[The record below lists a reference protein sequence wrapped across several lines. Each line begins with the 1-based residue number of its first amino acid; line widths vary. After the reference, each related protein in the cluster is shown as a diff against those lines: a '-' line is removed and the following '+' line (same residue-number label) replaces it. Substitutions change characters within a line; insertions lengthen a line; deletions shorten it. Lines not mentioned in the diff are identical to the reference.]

1 MHFNFRPTFDI
12 PVIPGKPRI
21 DLIREDSFNA
31 SISFSRAVEMTCFG
45 RQTIPLVTQ
54 ITLFRDYG
62 IGDDGGGSGNQNTH
76 NGSIGRVSIITRF

>member
-62 IGDDGGGSGNQNTH
+62 TGVGGSQNAH
-76 NGSIGRVSIITRF
+76 NVSIDRVSITRF